1 MKISPTFLTRL
12 PFQVW
17 EMNFVA
23 GFCTYN
29 VLPLIRRQ
37 PDANVGIP
45 FCTLDFLGVDK
56 GTSNV
61 IATLNCERFV

>member
-29 VLPLIRRQ
+29 VLPLFAGSPMQMSEFHSAR
-37 PDANVGIP
+37 
-45 FCTLDFLGVDK
+45 L
-56 GTSNV
+56 TSS
-61 IATLNCERFV
+61 ASTRGHRM